1 MKTKSLTSMNISIPT
16 ALRERLEEKL
26 TRQAYGS
33 ASEYVRQLIRQDLE
47 RDAREK
53 VEALLLEGVH
63 SKKRIKVTPKWWEE
77 KDAMIGA
84 TPRRSAKRA

>member
-1 MKTKSLTSMNISIPT
+1 MKTKSLTSMNISIPST
-16 ALRERLEEKL
+16 LRERLEEKL

-63 SKKRIKVTPKWWEE
+63 SKKRIRVTPKWWADKE
-77 KDAMIGA
+77 ALVGSSS
-84 TPRRSAKRA
+84 RRAAKRA

>member
-1 MKTKSLTSMNISIPT
+1 MKAKSLRSMNISLPA
-16 ALRERLEEKL
+16 ALRERLEAKL
-26 TRQAYGS
+26 ERQAYGT

-63 SKKRIKVTPKWWEE
+63 AKRRIKVTPEWWQE
-77 KDAMIGA
+77 KQARIR
-84 TPRRSAKRA
+84 TRPRRAARA

>member
-1 MKTKSLTSMNISIPT
+1 MNISIPS

-26 TRQAYGS
+26 ARKAYGS

-47 RDAREK
+47 CDAREK

-63 SKKRIKVTPKWWEE
+63 SNKRIKVTPTWWDE
-77 KDAMIGA
+77 KEALVNRTA
-84 TPRRSAKRA
+84 RRSRKRA

>member
-1 MKTKSLTSMNISIPT
+1 MKAKSLRSMNISLPA
-16 ALRERLEEKL
+16 ALRKRLEAKMA
-26 TRQAYGS
+26 RQAYGS

-63 SKKRIKVTPKWWEE
+63 AKRRIKVTPEWWQE
-77 KDAMIGA
+77 KKAMIR
-84 TPRRSAKRA
+84 TRPRRLKRA

>member
-1 MKTKSLTSMNISIPT
+1 MKTKSLTSMNVSLP
-16 ALRERLEEKL
+16 AVLRKRLEEKL
-26 TRQAYGS
+26 ARQAYGS

-53 VEALLLEGVH
+53 VEASLLEGVR

-77 KDAMIGA
+77 KEAMVGSPSR
-84 TPRRSAKRA
+84 PRAKRV

>member
-1 MKTKSLTSMNISIPT
+1 MNRARSAASI
-16 ALRERLEEKL
+16 
-26 TRQAYGS
+26 
-33 ASEYVRQLIRQDLE
+33 ASRTVFQGQLIRQDLE

-77 KDAMIGA
+77 KEARVA
-84 TPRRSAKRA
+84 STSRRTAKRA

>member
-16 ALRERLEEKL
+16 ALRQRLEDKL
-26 TRQAYGS
+26 ARQAYGS

-53 VEALLLEGVH
+53 VEALVLEGVH
-63 SKKRIKVTPKWWEE
+63 SKNRIKVTPKWWEE
-77 KDAMIGA
+77 KEALVDSK
-84 TPRRSAKRA
+84 PRRAKRA

>member
-1 MKTKSLTSMNISIPT
+1 MKTKSLTSMNISIPS

-63 SKKRIKVTPKWWEE
+63 SKKRIKVTPEWWEE
-77 KDAMIGA
+77 KEALVGS
-84 TPRRSAKRA
+84 TSRRTAKKA

>member
-1 MKTKSLTSMNISIPT
+1 M
-16 ALRERLEEKL
+16 A
-26 TRQAYGS
+26 RQAYGS

-63 SKKRIKVTPKWWEE
+63 AKRRIKVTPEWWQE
-77 KDAMIGA
+77 KEAMIR
-84 TPRRSAKRA
+84 TRPRRLKRA